1 MEEDGACNPG
11 AAEVVPSTH
20 GWEYCEQRLKA
31 VANGAGIRILWK
43 EGMQYCGFTDFH
55 TCWRNI
61 PVLVPMLSYLA
72 MNEGGYDLQ
81 EM

>member
-1 MEEDGACNPG
+1 MAEDGACNPG

-43 EGMQYCGFTDFH
+43 ERMQYCGFTDFH

-61 PVLVPMLSYLA
+61 PVLAQDEVPGSERRWL
-72 MNEGGYDLQ
+72 
-81 EM
+81 